1 MFDIIIIGG
10 GISGLNTY
18 RELVKSG
25 YNKDSIL
32 LLEKEDYYGG
42 RIRYWEGNVLGIDYK
57 FPEGAARFNKSHINL
72 ISLLREFNLLDFR
85 KDKGMIPYTE
95 FIDSKNMF
103 KGYDK
108 YENGYIFVD
117 KIINE
122 SKRYKDIDL
131 KGMSFKELGEILLK
145 KNDLDYMLMSCGYS
159 GQLNNMN
166 AYDCIKLFKRDI
178 RVDIEF
184 LGGKYDILIE
194 EMIKS
199 MKGYNMRT
207 GCNVR
212 NILRDNNKYKLIVNN
227 KNVYSKRLIFC
238 VPKESLL
245 RFKILNPIR
254 EILERSITT
263 KPLCRLYA
271 IFKKEDIWF
280 KDIKKKIVTNNDLRY
295 IIPMDAEKGLIMIS
309 YTDDKYTKKW
319 VGMSDNDKK
328 IKIVRDVKKV
338 FGIDIN
344 KPYKVIEC
352 NWKSG
357 VGYWNK
363 GIDSDLCY
371 ELLLNP
377 LENIYICGENY
388 SKRQSWV
395 EGALESSLDCIKKI
409 H

>member
-1 MFDIIIIGG
+1 MFEIIIIGG

-18 RELVKSG
+18 RELVKYG
-25 YNKDSIL
+25 YKKENIL

-42 RIRYWEGNVLGIDYK
+42 RIRYWKGNVLGIDYN

-72 ISLLREFNLLDFR
+72 INLLREFNLLDFR
-85 KDKGMIPYTE
+85 RDKGGIPYTE
-95 FIDSKNMF
+95 FIDSKNEF

-117 KIINE
+117 KIIND
-122 SKRYKDIDL
+122 SRRYKDIDL
-131 KGMSFKELGEILLK
+131 KGMSFKELGERLLK
-145 KNDLDYMLMSCGYS
+145 KSDLDYMLMSCGYS

-194 EMIKS
+194 DMIRS

-207 GCNVR
+207 GCNVT
-212 NILRDNNKYKLIVNN
+212 NILSDNNKYKLLVNN

-245 RFKILNPIR
+245 RFKILSPIR
-254 EILERSITT
+254 EILDRSITT

-295 IIPMDAEKGLIMIS
+295 IIPMDVEKGLIMIS

-319 VGMSDNDKK
+319 KGMNDKDKK

-352 NWKSG
+352 YWESG

-371 ELLLNP
+371 DLLLNP

-395 EGALESSLDCIKKI
+395 EGALESSLDCIRKI
-409 H
+409 K